1 MEQAF
6 VSVSNSL
13 EQSAE
18 AELEKKLFTENKGNR
33 CRSWVPSPHVAE
45 QVLQAPNSDH
55 RQLSLTAEMRKK
67 NIEKLKLEKMC

>member
-1 MEQAF
+1 
-6 VSVSNSL
+6 
-13 EQSAE
+13 
-18 AELEKKLFTENKGNR
+18 
-33 CRSWVPSPHVAE
+33 VAE